1 MITKSVESVNDT
13 TFESQVESVPGL
25 TLVDFWAPWCAPC
38 RLLAPTVERLAE
50 EYQGRVTI
58 SKFNIDEGPA
68 TAARFRIRSI
78 PSLLF
83 FRDGENIDTVVGVE
97 SHEALTARIDEHLR
111 TAAHP
116 MPHLSGR

>member
-1 MITKSVESVNDT
+1 MITNSVENVNDT
-13 TFESQVESVPGL
+13 TFESQVESVAGL
-25 TLVDFWAPWCAPC
+25 TIVDFWAPWCAPC
-38 RLLAPTVERLAE
+38 RLLAPTIERLAE

-58 SKFNIDEGPA
+58 SKFNIDDGPV

-97 SHEALTARIDEHLR
+97 SREALVARIEGHLGV
-111 TAAHP
+111 AVYP
-116 MPHLSGR
+116 S

>member
-1 MITKSVESVNDT
+1 MITKTVENVNDT
-13 TFESQVESVPGL
+13 TFESQIEGVPGL
-25 TLVDFWAPWCAPC
+25 SIVDFGAPWCSPC
-38 RLLAPTVERLAE
+38 LLLAPAIERLAE

-83 FRDGENIDTVVGVE
+83 FRDGENIDTVIGVE
-97 SHEALTARIDEHLR
+97 SHEALAARIDEHLG
-111 TAAHP
+111 AA
-116 MPHLSGR
+116 SGPS